1 MNEPQIP
8 KPPEILQP
16 KKVEIKPKMPVMK
29 VVVGFSVLFLI
40 GVIYFSLTGES
51 VDQPIQQQT
60 QQQKQSQPTKTQ
72 IPAEPQLL
80 GKWFGK
86 RNIYLAKEDLKYVA
100 TFDPPLPEKSL
111 IIPPTSSDPIYPY
124 LVGLLNEVWGL
135 LPSQLSN
142 PQVTSSLVFYENYTS
157 GEKFPFLLLKD
168 ETTGAIFGVSFWKE

>member
-8 KPPEILQP
+8 KPPEELQP
-16 KKVEIKPKMPVMK
+16 KKVEIKPKMSVMK
-29 VVVGFSVLFLI
+29 VAVVFLILFLI

-60 QQQKQSQPTKTQ
+60 QSEQRQSQPAKTQ
-72 IPAEPQLL
+72 IPTEPQLIGTWYGKTDVYL
-80 GKWFGK
+80 GKQGS
-86 RNIYLAKEDLKYVA
+86 KYAA
-100 TFDPPLPEKSL
+100 TFDPPV
-111 IIPPTSSDPIYPY
+111 TSNVYPY
-124 LVGLLNEVWGL
+124 LAGLLEEVWGL

-142 PQVTSSLVFYENYTS
+142 PQFASPLVFYENYAS